1 MTLKFATG
9 LDIEGSTAA
18 LSERFTSVNPSAIA
32 WGSTIGRFGGG
43 GVICTDDD
51 KFLEIAT
58 SAETT
63 QILSFAFFRTATF
76 GGNDR
81 IWSLATSSSI
91 GSIQFISNGANA
103 VITAQRGGA
112 QLGTFTITPEIWH
125 WVSIKILVDNSNGT
139 CDVEVDGTNVFSFSG
154 DTQNSGDGIPASW
167 NIGASIGNDMT
178 YDDIIACDDQGSAPF
193 NDLLE
198 DMRIDTIMPDG
209 VGDDSDWTS
218 SAVGDN
224 YTFVD
229 EIPNDGDTTYVESST
244 AADSD
249 LYEMEDTPAGV
260 GDTIHGVQVSA
271 VAKNPDG
278 GTTDIALKVKV
289 DTTEDVGATQTL
301 ASGYAYISSFFDE
314 DPDAAAAWTASAIDD
329 MQAGMDV
336 V

>member
-1 MTLKFATG
+1 MTMNFATG

-18 LSERFTSVNPSAIA
+18 LSLRFASVNPSAIA

-51 KFLEIAT
+51 KYLEIAT
-58 SAETT
+58 TTETT
-63 QILSFAFFRTATF
+63 QILSFAFYRTAQF

-91 GSIQFISNGANA
+91 GSIQFISNGANS

-112 QLGTFTITPEIWH
+112 GLGNFTITPEIWH
-125 WVSIKILVDNSNGT
+125 WVSIKIFVANSNGT

-154 DTQNSGDGIPASW
+154 DTQNGGDGVPASW

-209 VGDDSDWTS
+209 AGDDSDWTPVS
-218 SAVGDN
+218 GAN
-224 YTFVD
+224 WTNVD
-229 EIPNDGDTTYVESST
+229 EIPNDGDTTYVESAV

-249 LYEMEDTPAGV
+249 LYEMEDTPPDV
-260 GDTIHGVQVSA
+260 GSTIHGVQVSA

-278 GTTDIALKVKV
+278 GTTDIAVKVKV

-301 ASGYAYISSFFDE
+301 ASDYFYISSFFDE